1 MKKFCN
7 SQVSVV
13 TFYVGWAS
21 GLQFVFF
28 SDNIIIRSMCCWKW
42 LLWISQGKVAT
53 SDRWGGLICHIL
65 HGRFS
70 YDLTCEKSLKSVNF
84 WVIQKIKGGRFGD
97 KVYIPESTLDILF
110 GLNYPHQLRPLRSE
124 LVNCRKVYCWVW
136 VSVNIWQSYKQE
148 RGCLMHFA
156 CLSNAL
162 QKAKKVH
169 ETIAFLLVTL
179 PNIHR
184 FLTFFHSQTHK

>member
-1 MKKFCN
+1 MTSLDFPRQ
-7 SQVSVV
+7 SGYIWQV
-13 TFYVGWAS
+13 
-21 GLQFVFF
+21 
-28 SDNIIIRSMCCWKW
+28 
-42 LLWISQGKVAT
+42 
-53 SDRWGGLICHIL
+53 RWTNLSYFHN
-65 HGRFS
+65 RFS

-148 RGCLMHFA
+148 RGCLKHFA

-184 FLTFFHSQTHK
+184 FLTFFFTHRLTNKFYLIWLLTTPPNLKYAATLPCIFVAKGLFCWH